1 MGSGQFLW
9 LLSCLLQESNK
20 KKDGCSVHGILQ
32 WVCLVQNVSFVGAEP
47 SQAPKFLSPVP
58 PLLGCFLAWG
68 KIRQMKRC
76 FCLKCIGRRGIF
88 ANFADVCKTF
98 SYRHGVQG
106 AKPPCK

>member
-58 PLLGCFLAWG
+58 PTSWLLPCLGEDSSNEKMFLFEVH
-68 KIRQMKRC
+68 RQTWN
-76 FCLKCIGRRGIF
+76 FCKFCECLQNI
-88 ANFADVCKTF
+88 
-98 SYRHGVQG
+98 
-106 AKPPCK
+106 

>member
-47 SQAPKFLSPVP
+47 SQTPKFLP
-58 PLLGCFLAWG
+58 PHPHSLAPP
-68 KIRQMKRC
+68 KFNVK
-76 FCLKCIGRRGIF
+76 CLI
-88 ANFADVCKTF
+88 
-98 SYRHGVQG
+98 
-106 AKPPCK
+106 